1 MLCKKG
7 DAANEMFLTVSEKF
21 LVTEFGIELP
31 PGSPVGELGFLT
43 PSNERTATV
52 ECTEA
57 AQVLTIITKGYWSC
71 TSKTRNSAII
81 FLC

>member
-1 MLCKKG
+1 MQEGRRGQRNVLDRQRKI
-7 DAANEMFLTVSEKF
+7 
-21 LVTEFGIELP
+21 LVTEFGIEQP

-43 PSNERTATV
+43 PSNQRTASV